1 METECELVVEAVAV
15 RTLGVTAITTERMVG
30 QGVRVMVM
38 RMDGLRM
45 VIGVMVGRGAHVR
58 NW

>member
-15 RTLGVTAITTERMVG
+15 RTLGVTAITMERMVG
-30 QGVRVMVM
+30 KGVRVMVM
-38 RMDGLRM
+38 MMDGLRM
-45 VIGVMVGRGAHVR
+45 EMVGRGAHVR

>member
-1 METECELVVEAVAV
+1 M
-15 RTLGVTAITTERMVG
+15 ERMVG

-38 RMDGLRM
+38 MMDGLRM
-45 VIGVMVGRGAHVR
+45 VIGIMVGRGAHVR